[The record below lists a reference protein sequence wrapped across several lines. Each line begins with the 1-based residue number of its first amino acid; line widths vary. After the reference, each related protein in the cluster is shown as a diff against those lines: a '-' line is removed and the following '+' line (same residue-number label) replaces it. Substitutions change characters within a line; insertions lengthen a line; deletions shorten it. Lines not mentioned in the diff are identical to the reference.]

1 MNFKTLLPTVIIDT
15 REPSPHPWERFA
27 PDNITFIREGLETGD
42 FCLRALPDGAV
53 IERKTPQDLAG
64 CLTSSRERFEREL
77 RRSRHCG
84 AFTVVV
90 EGNLSDVILA
100 ARGVSVNAVV
110 GTLAAWSRRYCPF
123 IFAGSIEQAAN
134 FSFRYLMGQIRD
146 HDKAV
151 VAIKNM
157 NNSKPNIIPRIE

>member
-1 MNFKTLLPTVIIDT
+1 MSSDIIHVIIDT
-15 REPSPHPWERFA
+15 REPDAHPWKQFA
-27 PDNITFIREGLETGD
+27 PDNVIFIRETMETGD
-42 FCLRALPDGAV
+42 FCLRALPDAAV

-64 CLTSSRERFEREL
+64 CLTSSRKRFEREL

-110 GTLAAWSRRYCPF
+110 GTLAAWSRRYCGF
-123 IFAGSIEQAAN
+123 VFAGSIEQAAN
-134 FSFRYLMGQIRD
+134 FSFRYLLGQIRD
-146 HDKAV
+146 HDKAA

-157 NNSKPNIIPRIE
+157 NSAKPAIIPRLA

>member
-1 MNFKTLLPTVIIDT
+1 MSAKSIHVIIDT
-15 REPSPHPWERFA
+15 REPDAHPWKQFA
-27 PDNITFIREGLETGD
+27 PVNIIFIRETMETGD

-53 IERKTPQDLAG
+53 VERKTPQDIAQ
-64 CLTSSRERFEREL
+64 CLTTSRERFEREL

-84 AFTVVV
+84 AFTVVI

-100 ARGVSVNAVV
+100 ARGVSMNAVV

-134 FSFRYLMGQIRD
+134 FSFRYLLGQIRD
-146 HDKAV
+146 HDKAA
-151 VAIKNM
+151 VAIKKV
-157 NNSKPNIIPRIE
+157 NSAKPAILPRLA